1 MNNKI
6 SNPLLKQLIAEI
18 AGKANQGR
26 INDLSWGAIYE
37 TKQKALRK
45 EADEKSPDTSAEDK
59 GGEDLPPLGK
69 TDASTG
75 GEEKSS
81 EKGGELPPLGGEKPA
96 PSAPKK
102 DAGPQPKSSDKA
114 AAPAAPSKP
123 DDAKGDQGEADK
135 AKEDAAKAKAELE
148 KAKAEKAAAEKELE
162 QNKYV
167 KLTSSGGTQFLLG
180 KVVDHAFKSG
190 EIDALA
196 GEMVEKLKIKTPED
210 MSLFSK
216 DMVTYMNIPGMPEL
230 ISSMKA
236 MATKTPEKSE
246 EQPA

>member
-59 GGEDLPPLGK
+59 GGKDLPPLGK
-69 TDASTG
+69 TDAPTG
-75 GEEKSS
+75 GEKTS
-81 EKGGELPPLGGEKPA
+81 EKGGGLPPIGGEKPA

-102 DAGPQPKSSDKA
+102 DTAQQPKPADK
-114 AAPAAPSKP
+114 PAAPTADKP
-123 DDAKGDQGEADK
+123 KDAGADQEEADK

-180 KVVDHAFKSG
+180 KVVDHAFKTG

-210 MSLFSK
+210 MGAFSK